1 MDSKE
6 FGLVATQ
13 QLFKVQS
20 LHYGFWE
27 NNEAVSLDGMVK
39 AQEKYTAFLCEH
51 IKEAVGDDKTAK
63 ILDAGCGTGIVIRK
77 LLQMEYNVDGLVPS
91 NWMAKM
97 AQENVRP
104 YKNDAKGRIYES
116 TFEDFAISNAINKYQ
131 VVFFSES
138 YQYIDMQKSFDVL
151 DLILSN
157 TGAVIIFDFFKRD
170 GVEGRSPLGGGHSIG
185 EFYETVERNGFKIHQ
200 DLDVTSNL
208 SPNLR
213 LINEILRDRILPFMG
228 SLDKF
233 LAARYKNT
241 FKLLKF
247 MFNKKLKKLKFKY
260 SSERSHTSFEKFKT
274 YRLIVIKKA

>member
-6 FGLVATQ
+6 FGLVAAQ
-13 QLFKVQS
+13 QLFKIES

-27 NNEAVSLDGMVK
+27 NSETASIGGIVK
-39 AQEKYTAFLCEH
+39 AGEKHTSFLCEY

-63 ILDAGCGTGIVIRK
+63 ILDAGCGTGVVTKK
-77 LLQMEYNVDGLVPS
+77 LLQMGYYADGLVPS

-97 AQENVRP
+97 AQENTAP
-104 YKNDAKGRIYES
+104 YKNNEKGTIYES
-116 TFEDFAISNAINKYQ
+116 TFEDFTISDATNKYQ

-138 YQYIDMQKSFDVL
+138 YQYVDIQKSFDVL

-170 GVEGRSPLGGGHSIG
+170 GVEGKSPLGGGHSIG
-185 EFYETVERNGFKIHQ
+185 KFYEAIERNGFKIYK

-213 LINEILRDRILPFMG
+213 LVSEILTDRILPLIET
-228 SLDKF
+228 LDKF
-233 LAARYKNT
+233 LSIRYKKR
-241 FKLLKF
+241 FKFFKF
-247 MFNKKLKKLKFKY
+247 LFKKKLNKLKFKY
-260 SSERSHTSFEKFKT
+260 SPERNQKSFDKFKT